1 MADLWLGSA
10 ENASVRFLIS
20 GDWDFTDKGVYE
32 FDETHISVR
41 ALLGSIPDPQVASHW
56 TRFDV
61 KETAHKIDV
70 LPVATVQGAR
80 SAVLFTWDKDFQEPD
95 HIQIKTLFDQ
105 LGEAIPQVSKM
116 GYN

>member
-1 MADLWLGSA
+1 M
-10 ENASVRFLIS
+10 
-20 GDWDFTDKGVYE
+20 YE

-41 ALLGSIPDPQVASHW
+41 ALLGSISDPQVASHW

-70 LPVATVQGAR
+70 LPVATAEGAR
-80 SAVLFTWDKDFQEPD
+80 SAVIFIWDKEFQEPD
-95 HIQIKTLFDQ
+95 HILDKDLVRSA
-105 LGEAIPQVSKM
+105 GGGNSSRSKL